1 VTLSLGL
8 AVATAAVKLA
18 EAVDSETRNLEG
30 AAAVVLED
38 LVLGTESTTA
48 GDGGGLAGFL
58 LLDSES
64 VLADSRPPDVSQLA
78 GAHAVDTFDLV
89 GADDDV
95 RERGAGLFGVLVWW
109 AHLRGL
115 NLMVIAYL
123 KDEDSIAVAALR
135 LAGARLSTVVH
146 EHATIEAV
154 ASSNSLHSAESRS
167 AGRSRDAATG
177 SSVGHESGR
186 SSGQRSANGAGS
198 TSRTRARAGAVAVA
212 AAAALRG
219 ADLGGLGLSPLS
231 PRVVAAAAPL
241 PALAASVG
249 AEGESKDCELSVLHL
264 GYDLNGSK

>member
-1 VTLSLGL
+1 MTLSLGL

-198 TSRTRARAGAVAVA
+198 TSRTRARAGAVTDT
-212 AAAALRG
+212 AAAALRR

>member
-1 VTLSLGL
+1 MG
-8 AVATAAVKLA
+8 
-18 EAVDSETRNLEG
+18 
-30 AAAVVLED
+30 
-38 LVLGTESTTA
+38 
-48 GDGGGLAGFL
+48 
-58 LLDSES
+58 
-64 VLADSRPPDVSQLA
+64 
-78 GAHAVDTFDLV
+78 
-89 GADDDV
+89 
-95 RERGAGLFGVLVWW
+95 
-109 AHLRGL
+109 
-115 NLMVIAYL
+115 MAYL
-123 KDEDSIAVAALR
+123 KDEDSIAVTALR
-135 LAGARLSTVVH
+135 LAGARLSTVVDK
-146 EHATIEAV
+146 HAAVEAV

-167 AGRSRDAATG
+167 AGRSRNAATG

>member
-1 VTLSLGL
+1 MG
-8 AVATAAVKLA
+8 
-18 EAVDSETRNLEG
+18 
-30 AAAVVLED
+30 
-38 LVLGTESTTA
+38 
-48 GDGGGLAGFL
+48 
-58 LLDSES
+58 
-64 VLADSRPPDVSQLA
+64 
-78 GAHAVDTFDLV
+78 
-89 GADDDV
+89 
-95 RERGAGLFGVLVWW
+95 
-109 AHLRGL
+109 
-115 NLMVIAYL
+115 MAYL
-123 KDEDSIAVAALR
+123 KDEDSIAVTALR
-135 LAGARLSTVVH
+135 LAGARLSTVVDK
-146 EHATIEAV
+146 HAAVEAV

-167 AGRSRDAATG
+167 AGRSRNAATG

-212 AAAALRG
+212 AALGG